1 MKSLSLE
8 LLHTLALQ
16 ERLSIA
22 GVTSISPLLEDS
34 KRLLSWQEQ
43 GFAAEME
50 YMKRDVSLLTDP
62 LKIMEGAKSIL
73 MCAAHYDRRPLPERP
88 IGHGRVAR
96 YAWGKDYH
104 RHLKKRLVALLDRLK
119 QEFDGIEG
127 RVFVDAIPLLERAHA
142 RLAGLGF
149 IGKNSLLIRPRE
161 GSFALLGGI
170 LLNREVGERLPIVGQ
185 SCGECRRC
193 LTHCPTGAIV
203 EQYVVDA
210 RRCISYL
217 TIEKRGSLLEH
228 ERRALGEWVFGC
240 DICQDVCPHNHAPL
254 KRAAPPPIA
263 EFQREYGHGPF
274 LELKSLLSIREDNE
288 FLKRFQGTPLM
299 RAKREGLLRNAAIVA
314 ANTRDESL
322 SELLLEVAKT
332 DTSATIRQHS
342 LWAATVLALECG
354 SLKKSS
360 IEHLI
365 ESSKKDPSSL
375 VQEEAERLRRNL

>member
-8 LLHTLALQ
+8 LLRTLALE

-22 GVTSISPLLEDS
+22 GVTSISPLFAES
-34 KRLLSWQEQ
+34 KRLRSWQEQ

-50 YMKRDVSLLTDP
+50 YMKRDVSLLIDP
-62 LKIMEGAKSIL
+62 AKIMEGAQSLL

-104 RHLKKRLVALLDRLK
+104 RHLKKRLVALLERVKRD
-119 QEFDGIEG
+119 FDGVEG

-149 IGKNSLLIRPRE
+149 IGKNSLLIRPKE

-170 LLNREVGERLPIVGQ
+170 LLNREVGERLPEIPE
-185 SCGECRRC
+185 SCGGCTRC
-193 LTHCPTGAIV
+193 ITHCPTGALV
-203 EQYVVDA
+203 EEYVVDA

-217 TIEKRGSLLEH
+217 TIEKRGALLEH

-240 DICQDVCPHNHAPL
+240 DVCQDVCPHNHAPL
-254 KRAAPPPIA
+254 KRASPPPIT
-263 EFQREYGHGPF
+263 EFQHEYGHGPF
-274 LELKSLLSIREDNE
+274 LELKSLLSLREDNE

-314 ANTRDESL
+314 ANTRHEAL
-322 SELLLEVAKT
+322 TELLLEVVKT
-332 DTSATIRQHS
+332 DTSAVIRQHS
-342 LWAATVLALECG
+342 LWAATLLAIDCG
-354 SLKKSS
+354 SVSRSS
-360 IEHLI
+360 VEQVI
-365 ESSKKDPSSL
+365 ESSIKDPSSL